1 MIKLRDILNE
11 SYQFKQGDVD
21 YDEEDGSL
29 LNVTYK
35 FNTPD
40 NKYRVELYG
49 GDYPAQAK
57 TFSLIFGVDTGI
69 DNSFRS
75 IDTKQMTGE
84 GNVREII
91 KTLADIIN
99 EFIQKFPQQVHRV
112 LIEGTDDKRTR
123 VYKALFPK
131 YLDPSI
137 KAKVHIK

>member
-1 MIKLRDILNE
+1 VIKLKDILNE

-21 YDEEDGSL
+21 YDEMDNSL
-29 LNVTYK
+29 LNVTYT
-35 FNTPD
+35 FNTPH

-57 TFSLIFGVDTGI
+57 TFSLNFGI
-69 DNSFRS
+69 DKGYGYSL
-75 IDTKQMTGE
+75 DTKQMTGQ
-84 GNVREII
+84 GDVREII

-99 EFIQKFPQQVHRV
+99 EFIQKFPQQVNRV
-112 LIEGTDDKRTR
+112 LIEGTDDKRKR

-137 KAKVHIK
+137 RSKVHIS